1 MGLFGVGVPDPEMSL
16 KSPANKRLP
25 YVEGAMDTINEMCEN
40 AASQTDSQQPGKPS
54 AESEQD
60 PDSACPD
67 FLNER
72 RNPFKIPQDCDI
84 FVLRDIERE
93 RKKKEQ
99 NEQKKLK
106 IHEKVTYTARV
117 NAKFG
122 SPQKVEEEPKEDS
135 EAEHQAN
142 IKKLSALKSDPSWK
156 VKVTRDRQI
165 EKETLNDYINKKR
178 EMFILQYSLTMK
190 KDEMRKLDEV
200 AAAEEMKLEK
210 AEQYL
215 EEDAAMFDEFLKEND
230 KNSVE
235 AMRIAEQETKLKL
248 EKVAEIKKVTT
259 QMMAVKNDIV
269 KFEETLKDY
278 QVYRDFLIKVSPKE
292 WKEERERKKKES
304 KMSQD
309 KFEEP
314 PLKPSIPSATLRR
327 HGSKS
332 NVQSS
337 QEIRTVTLGV
347 KPLFDRR
354 KSSAHPSTRESEPE
368 WSDSDEE
375 QELYFTEPKQLLDIY
390 TELEEQNLSLILNS
404 QETEEAVE
412 EIKQAMATAQLK
424 MNCETDFLKQQLN
437 MLNEA
442 VAKEESRAA
451 ELELKAK
458 MFSFSQST
466 IEDQDKMLEA
476 LDQKVGEVYRACIG
490 ENEANMSTLQM
501 LTSIENYLEDLFE
514 NLEKLPREKVELAQR
529 NKEKE
534 RRMRVREERLMEE
547 KLHQEERIHRAMI
560 RSQAEH
566 QKKTGRKLVY
576 RSKPPLM
583 KELEKQNQIT
593 TDKEKEENEYYFSM

>member
-1 MGLFGVGVPDPEMSL
+1 MASETQAPSLHSPEAATTPKVS
-16 KSPANKRLP
+16 
-25 YVEGAMDTINEMCEN
+25 
-40 AASQTDSQQPGKPS
+40 ASQMSSAHSEKPS
-54 AESEQD
+54 GEAEKSLI
-60 PDSACPD
+60 SACSQ
-67 FLNER
+67 LQNMR
-72 RNPFKIPQDCDI
+72 RNPFKVPRDCDI

-93 RKKKEQ
+93 QKKKEQ
-99 NEQKKLK
+99 EEQKKLK
-106 IHEKVTYTARV
+106 IHEKGTYTARV
-117 NAKFG
+117 TARYA
-122 SPQKVEEEPKEDS
+122 SPQNMVEEPEEDR
-135 EAEHQAN
+135 EAEHHAN
-142 IKKLSALKSDPSWK
+142 VKKLSALKSDPSWK
-156 VKVTRDRQI
+156 VKVTRDRHI
-165 EKETLNDYINKKR
+165 EKETLNEYINKKR

-235 AMRIAEQETKLKL
+235 AMQIAEHETKLKL
-248 EKVAEIKKVTT
+248 EKVAEMKKVTT
-259 QMMAVKNDIV
+259 QMMTVKNDIV

-278 QVYRDFLIKVSPKE
+278 QLYRDFLLKLSPKE
-292 WKEERERKKKES
+292 WREMREKKKLLTKLSKDSSRERAGEIDTK
-304 KMSQD
+304 
-309 KFEEP
+309 P
-314 PLKPSIPSATLRR
+314 PLSALKRNVSKAGVQPLADIRVVKTATKTAVDRKRSTAYSI
-327 HGSKS
+327 
-332 NVQSS
+332 SS
-337 QEIRTVTLGV
+337 TDTDQE
-347 KPLFDRR
+347 
-354 KSSAHPSTRESEPE
+354 S
-368 WSDSDEE
+368 SDSDEE
-375 QELYFTEPKQLLDIY
+375 PELYFKDPKELLDLY

-412 EIKQAMATAQLK
+412 EIKQAMSNAHHK
-424 MNCETDFLKQQLN
+424 MVCEMDFLKQQLN
-437 MLNEA
+437 LLNEA

-514 NLEKLPREKVELAQR
+514 GLEKLPRDKVELAER

-534 RRMRVREERLMEE
+534 RRMRVREERLREE
-547 KLHQEERIHRAMI
+547 KLHQEERIQRAMI

-566 QKKTGRKLVY
+566 QKKTGRRLVF
-576 RSKPPLM
+576 RSNPPLM
-583 KELEKQNQIT
+583 KEMVPKDQVT
-593 TDKEKEENEYYFSM
+593 TDKEKEENEYYFSF